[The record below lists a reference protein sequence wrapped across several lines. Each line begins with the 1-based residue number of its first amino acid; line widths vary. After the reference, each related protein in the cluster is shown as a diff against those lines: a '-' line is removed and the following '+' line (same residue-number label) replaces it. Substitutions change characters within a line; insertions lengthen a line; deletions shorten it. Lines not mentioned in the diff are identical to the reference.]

1 MRAGQPH
8 HTESSCTMLL
18 LSSISSV
25 SMGVSLMQDG
35 ETITGTERTA
45 ALSKASELQLA
56 LTRDSLTQ
64 DIPSACQASTANAVK
79 DR

>member
-1 MRAGQPH
+1 
-8 HTESSCTMLL
+8 ML
-18 LSSISSV
+18 SVSFICSV
-25 SMGVSLMQDG
+25 SMGMSLMQDG

-56 LTRDSLTQ
+56 LTRDSFTQ
-64 DIPSACQASTANAVK
+64 DKPLACQASTANAVK

>member
-1 MRAGQPH
+1 
-8 HTESSCTMLL
+8 MLSVNL
-18 LSSISSV
+18 ISSV

-56 LTRDSLTQ
+56 LTRDNLTQ
-64 DIPSACQASTANAVK
+64 DIPLACQASTANAVK

>member
-1 MRAGQPH
+1 
-8 HTESSCTMLL
+8 MLSV
-18 LSSISSV
+18 SSISSV
-25 SMGVSLMQDG
+25 SMGLSLMQDG

-64 DIPSACQASTANAVK
+64 GIPLACQASAANAVK

>member
-1 MRAGQPH
+1 
-8 HTESSCTMLL
+8 MLL
-18 LSSISSV
+18 VSSICSV
-25 SMGVSLMQDG
+25 SRAVSLMQDG

-56 LTRDSLTQ
+56 LTQDRFTQ
-64 DIPSACQASTANAVK
+64 DIPLVCQASTANAVK

>member
-1 MRAGQPH
+1 MPAGQPH
-8 HTESSCTMLL
+8 HTESCCTMLL
-18 LSSISSV
+18 VISICSV
-25 SMGVSLMQDG
+25 SIGMSQMQDG

-56 LTRDSLTQ
+56 LTQDSFTQ
-64 DIPSACQASTANAVK
+64 DMPMACQASTADAVK